1 MTKTVSGRRID
12 ESQWKL
18 ACEDTIL
25 ARMRDVLNS
34 PLCPDNERWLDFAS
48 LMTMMGGWKEA
59 DVRLVLHDLV
69 DDGVLKSNDQDQY
82 AFADPPTGRDKTSA
96 LERRV
101 HRLEGIVADLEMR
114 PSRAEA
120 TD

>member
-18 ACEDTIL
+18 HCEDMIL
-25 ARMRDVLNS
+25 SRMRDVLNS
-34 PLCPDNERWLDFAS
+34 SLCPDNERS
-48 LMTMMGGWKEA
+48 LAFESIMTMMGGWKEA
-59 DVRLVLHDLV
+59 DVRVVLLDLA
-69 DDGVLKSNDQDQY
+69 DDGVLKRNDQDQY

-101 HRLEGIVADLEMR
+101 HRLEAIVADLEVR
-114 PSRAEA
+114 VGRIE
-120 TD
+120 D